1 MTKISKP
8 ANFTKL
14 IKIIII
20 VLNTLL
26 VTMAV
31 LSLSSC
37 DHQTEYST
45 DPHSKEKG
53 RKKIKIRKHEQI
65 WDRVRQ
71 NFDINPKNKL
81 PVQQAKVQKYVQQY
95 RGAAETRLGK
105 ASPYMYYIVEE
116 LEKRDMPGEL
126 ALLPMIES
134 AFEPQATSHKAAAG
148 LWQFIPSTGRHF
160 GLKQDKWY
168 DGRRDVTASTDA
180 ALDYLELL
188 HKQFNNNW
196 MLALAAYNAGEGTI
210 HRAIQKNIRKGK
222 STHFWDLDLPKETKE
237 YVPKLLA
244 LAEVVKNADKHNVSL
259 PPIQNKPYF
268 ETVNLKKSVDIKKV
282 AQIADVEVSELKLL
296 NAGYRKLHTHPTK
309 GPQQLLI
316 PVDKVDEVKKTIE
329 QLPETTAVA
338 LADLAK
344 DDAKEKTI
352 GKGKIKAKGK
362 KQRKG
367 KSKGKG
373 LLKETNKTITV
384 KTTEETTAT
393 TSATQVTKVTKA
405 GKTKKAKAKKALK
418 ATTTATKTKT
428 KKTSTKAARATT
440 KATKAKV
447 AKTAKASSKTAKVKG
462 KKVGVK

>member
-1 MTKISKP
+1 MTKTSKP
-8 ANFTKL
+8 TNFTKL
-14 IKIIII
+14 IKIFIF
-20 VLNTLL
+20 VVNTLL

-81 PVQQAKVQKYVQQY
+81 PVQQSKVQKYVQQY

-105 ASPYMYYIVEE
+105 ASPYMFYIVEE

-210 HRAIQKNIRKGK
+210 QRAIQKNIRKGK

-244 LAEVVKNADKHNVSL
+244 LAEVVKNADKHHVSL

-282 AQIADVEVSELKLL
+282 AKMADVEVSELKLL
-296 NAGYRKLHTHPTK
+296 NAGYQKLHTHPTK

-316 PVDKVDEVKKTIE
+316 PVGKVEEVKKSLN
-329 QLPETTAVA
+329 QLPETTDVA
-338 LADLAK
+338 LAELGKEDV
-344 DDAKEKTI
+344 KEKGTAKVNAKSKSK
-352 GKGKIKAKGK
+352 GKGKKRKGV
-362 KQRKG
+362 KG
-367 KSKGKG
+367 KSKGRV
-373 LLKETNKTITV
+373 LLLNETKDTITV
-384 KTTEETTAT
+384 KTTEEVKATTA
-393 TSATQVTKVTKA
+393 QVTKAVKAKATKATRSRSKKATKQAVKSVKTAKTTKVKASKKSRASTKA
-405 GKTKKAKAKKALK
+405 GTKTAKLKAKVKAKAK
-418 ATTTATKTKT
+418 
-428 KKTSTKAARATT
+428 
-440 KATKAKV
+440 
-447 AKTAKASSKTAKVKG
+447 
-462 KKVGVK
+462 